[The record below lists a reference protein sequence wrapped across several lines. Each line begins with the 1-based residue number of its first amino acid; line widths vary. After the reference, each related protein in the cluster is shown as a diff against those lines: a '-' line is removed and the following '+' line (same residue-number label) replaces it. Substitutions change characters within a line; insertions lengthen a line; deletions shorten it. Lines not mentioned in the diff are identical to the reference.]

1 MLVESLAVV
10 RVVAMTDFWDSD
22 KDRLGSRTVANT
34 TTRSPISC
42 SNTIFTIFP
51 SSKFSNIARTKTCY
65 RLALLLVH
73 LPPSTVS
80 ILGRRCKKLRRL
92 ILTRTRKSTSYVSF
106 VMAIMLSL
114 PTETLVKVFESVE
127 PKDLKSLRITC
138 KRFEGAATPLFAEQY
153 FVDRRRV
160 MTMESIKAL
169 EDIVLHQYFG
179 NFVQSIAFN
188 CVRTIPPDALN
199 EEDIRDPVPPLQVN
213 PEEGRDQSYAK
224 LTELCNVVKRIHPNH
239 GKIGLGVFF
248 ENFHDEQPCHGL
260 VDGLRYCTI
269 DWSTGYRPS
278 YSMMHLRNTLRAL
291 LRTCEVLHCPVQRIE
306 VDLGRHSALFR
317 RMVRYWHPDFERT
330 TTLCKDIEEM
340 LPSHT
345 TSDLSLVIKKG
356 GQDSRSST
364 FTYDHVNKSIKVHN
378 APSVVFSLKHPVD
391 LSGSGWSC
399 FPPMRYLTMPPG
411 DNEWFNGSQIET
423 LDITSSGSPSF
434 INHFLGHRYLA
445 PCRQHLKHLKLQRTN
460 VPSLGVWSRAAALIS
475 YFPVLETC
483 KLFNLASVELPADR
497 SQEARFLEIVR
508 FEAEGCELK
517 NRLRDLSARLQAFE
531 AAWRSEPVDSPSKWL
546 DNLGAKVDDRIQE
559 IEESTS
565 NAEANPAVQT
575 DPLSSPTGPEPTSVT
590 QVKTLSDGTE
600 RAPDS
605 SGVPVGA
612 SSTAS
617 EQVSELP
624 ESSLEPSNIAL
635 SVIHQHNVV
644 EVTESGDTLRK
655 MTAPIES
662 EPSDDPGAEKALLTN
677 TTMYTTGSSNFA
689 LANGS
694 TSVMRSLR
702 PEGHDASFR
711 SKELLLGS
719 ETSSVSSASSVNSTS
734 SISSTRAGGDR
745 NPVSGDEE
753 DSQNLS
759 VAMAALSIQAMPCYP
774 LGKNKQEDASKWA
787 QGVEFDFD
795 RITIKHHS
803 NHNASGESL
812 EELLNKTNGS
822 ETGNWAAEV
831 NSHLEKVFQKHQ
843 SSD

>member
-1 MLVESLAVV
+1 
-10 RVVAMTDFWDSD
+10 
-22 KDRLGSRTVANT
+22 
-34 TTRSPISC
+34 
-42 SNTIFTIFP
+42 
-51 SSKFSNIARTKTCY
+51 
-65 RLALLLVH
+65 
-73 LPPSTVS
+73 
-80 ILGRRCKKLRRL
+80 
-92 ILTRTRKSTSYVSF
+92 
-106 VMAIMLSL
+106 MATMLSL
-114 PTETLVKVFESVE
+114 PTETLVKVFESVK

-153 FVDRRRV
+153 FVDRRHV

-224 LTELCNVVKRIHPNH
+224 LTKLCNVVKRIHANH

-248 ENFHDEQPCHGL
+248 ENFYDEQPCHGL

-306 VDLGRHSALFR
+306 IDLGRHSALFR

-378 APSVVFSLKHPVD
+378 APSVVLSLKHPVD
-391 LSGSGWSC
+391 LSGSGWSS

-460 VPSLGVWSRAAALIS
+460 VPSLGVWSRVAALIS

-559 IEESTS
+559 IEEFTS
-565 NAEANPAVQT
+565 NAEAQT
-575 DPLSSPTGPEPTSVT
+575 DPLSPPTDPEPTSVT
-590 QVKTLSDGTE
+590 QVETLSDSTE
-600 RAPDS
+600 RALDS
-605 SGVPVGA
+605 SGVLIGA
-612 SSTAS
+612 DITAS
-617 EQVSELP
+617 GQDPELP

-644 EVTESGDTLRK
+644 EVTESEDTLRK

-662 EPSDDPGAEKALLTN
+662 EPSDDPCTEKTSLTK
-677 TTMYTTGSSNFA
+677 TAIYTTGPGNFA

-719 ETSSVSSASSVNSTS
+719 ETSSISSASSINSTS
-734 SISSTRAGGDR
+734 SISSTRAGSDG
-745 NPVSGDEE
+745 NPVAGDEE
-753 DSQNLS
+753 EFQGLTGAMAGLS
-759 VAMAALSIQAMPCYP
+759 VQAAPCYV
-774 LGKNKQEDASKWA
+774 LEKNEQEDASKWA
-787 QGVEFDFD
+787 QDVEFHLD
-795 RITIKHHS
+795 RITLKHHS
-803 NHNASGESL
+803 NVKAPPESL
-812 EELLNKTNGS
+812 EGLADEANSS
-822 ETGNWAAEV
+822 ETGDWATQV
-831 NSHLEKVFQKHQ
+831 SSHLEKVFQKHHNYT
-843 SSD
+843 